1 MSSLSPIPA
10 PFEIARLRRGAALAP
25 VPLATGLLRAG
36 THRVKRFC
44 DVLLVA
50 LLAPPAALL
59 GILIALAIRLDSPGP
74 VFFRHT
80 RAGKARL
87 PFGLWKFRTMV
98 EDAGARLEEHL
109 RRNPECDREWALT
122 HKLRNDPRVTRVG
135 RFLRKTSLD
144 ELPQFWNVLQGD
156 MSMVGPRP
164 IVFEEIPKYGSG
176 FALYAQVLPGVTGLW
191 QVSGRNDTHYS
202 RRVELDC
209 HYVRAWNAALD
220 FGILLRTVAV
230 MIRGRGAY

>member
-1 MSSLSPIPA
+1 MVRS
-10 PFEIARLRRGAALAP
+10 RRGATPTP
-25 VPLATGLLRAG
+25 VPLASGLLRAG
-36 THRVKRFC
+36 AQRAKRFC
-44 DVLLVA
+44 DLLLVA
-50 LLAPPAALL
+50 LLAPPGAFL
-59 GILIALAIRLDSPGP
+59 GLLIALAIRLDSPGP
-74 VFFRHT
+74 VFFRHI
-80 RAGKARL
+80 RAGKARR

-109 RRNPECDREWALT
+109 CRNPECSREWALT
-122 HKLRNDPRVTRVG
+122 HKLRDDPRVTRVG

-144 ELPQFWNVLQGD
+144 ELPQFWNVLKGD

-164 IVFEEIPKYGSG
+164 IVFEEISKYGSS

-191 QVSGRNDTHYS
+191 QVSGRNDTHYG

-220 FGILLRTVAV
+220 LGILLRTVAV